1 MKHQQQ
7 DFMIIHLRRRRITVK
22 IGIDKLNF
30 YTPHYYV
37 DMNELAHARG
47 DEPEKYTI
55 GLGQDEMAVAP
66 ITQDP
71 VTLAAN
77 AADQLLTKE
86 DRESIDLVMFG
97 TETGIDHSK
106 AAAVYVH
113 RLLGLPSEARSV
125 ELKQAC
131 YSGTAAIQL
140 AKGHI
145 ALNPD
150 KKVLVLAADIARYGL
165 ATPGEVTQG
174 AGAVAILLSADPK
187 ILALENTHATKTDDI
202 MDFWRPNYS
211 DTAYVDGKYSNEKYI
226 EFFSDVWH
234 KYTEKTGHDVTDFE
248 ALCFHLPYTKMGLK
262 AMQSVFPDGM
272 GEAEERILA
281 NYQTSTK
288 YNRRIGNVYTASLYV
303 SLLSL
308 LELQTELPEGARIG
322 LYSYGSGAVGEFF
335 TGILQQGYRSHLLV
349 KEHEGLFASREKVSV
364 EKYERIFNE
373 TVPTDGSTTT
383 FDPKTDPAPIY
394 LSGIKEHMRQYVHT
408 NE

>member
-1 MKHQQQ
+1 M
-7 DFMIIHLRRRRITVK
+7 K
-22 IGIDKLNF
+22 IGIDKISF
-30 YTPHYYV
+30 YSPHLYV
-37 DMNELAHARG
+37 DMNELAVARG
-47 DEPEKYTI
+47 DDPAKYTI
-55 GLGQDEMAVAP
+55 GIGQDEMALAP

-77 AADQLLTKE
+77 AAEQMLTADDK
-86 DRESIDLVMFG
+86 DAIDLVLFG

-106 AAAVYVH
+106 SAAVYVH
-113 RLLGLPSEARSV
+113 GLLGLPPEARAV

-150 KKVLVLAADIARYGL
+150 KKVLVLASDIARYGL
-165 ATPGEVTQG
+165 KTSGEVTQG
-174 AGAVAILLSADPK
+174 AGAVAILMSADPK
-187 ILALENTHATKTDDI
+187 VMEIENVCTAKTDDI

-234 KYTEKTGHDVTDFE
+234 QYTEKTNRSLDDFE

-262 AMQSVFPDGM
+262 AMQSVFADGM
-272 GEAEERILA
+272 GDAEKRILS
-281 NYQTSTK
+281 NYQISTT

-308 LELQTELPEGARIG
+308 LELHTSLPEGSRIG
-322 LYSYGSGAVGEFF
+322 MYSYGSGAVGEFF
-335 TGILQQGYRSHLLV
+335 TGILQDGYRDHLCAERH
-349 KEHEGLFASREKVSV
+349 EHILKQREKVSV
-364 EKYERIFNE
+364 ETYEKVFSQ
-373 TVPTDGSTTT
+373 TVPVDGSTKV
-383 FDPKTDPAPIY
+383 FDETTDPAPIY
-394 LSGIKEHMRQYVHT
+394 LSGIKEHMRQYVCRT
-408 NE
+408 

>member
-1 MKHQQQ
+1 M
-7 DFMIIHLRRRRITVK
+7 TVK
-22 IGIDKLNF
+22 IGIDKINF

-37 DMNELAHARG
+37 DMNDLAHARG

-55 GLGQDEMAVAP
+55 GLGQDEMAVSP

-77 AADQLLTKE
+77 AADQLLTKA
-86 DRESIDLVMFG
+86 DRESVDLVLFG

-113 RLLGLPSEARSV
+113 GLLGLASEARAV

-145 ALNPD
+145 ALHPD
-150 KKVLVLAADIARYGL
+150 KKVLILAADIARYGL

-174 AGAVAILLSADPK
+174 AGAVSILLSADPK
-187 ILALENTHATKTDDI
+187 ILALENTQATKTDDI

-211 DTAYVDGKYSNEKYI
+211 DTAFVDGKYSNEQYI
-226 EFFSDVWH
+226 AFFRDVWSEY
-234 KYTEKTGHDVTDFE
+234 KAKTGHDLADFE
-248 ALCFHLPYTKMGLK
+248 ALCFHLPYTKMGFK
-262 AMQSVFPDGM
+262 AMQGVFPDGM
-272 GEAEERILA
+272 GEAEERLLE
-281 NYQTSTK
+281 NYQTSTT

-308 LELQTELPEGARIG
+308 IELHTDLPEGARIG

-335 TGILQQGYRSHLLV
+335 TGVLQPGYRSHLRV
-349 KEHEGLFASREKVSV
+349 KEHEDLLASREKVSV
-364 EKYERIFNE
+364 ETYERMFNE
-373 TVPTDGSTTT
+373 TVPTDGTTVT
-383 FDPKTDPAPIY
+383 FDPQTDPAPIY
-394 LSGIKEHMRQYVHT
+394 LSGMKEHMRQYVHT
-408 NE
+408 NK

>member
-1 MKHQQQ
+1 M
-7 DFMIIHLRRRRITVK
+7 K
-22 IGIDKLNF
+22 IGIDKINF

-77 AADQLLTKE
+77 AADQLLSKE
-86 DRESIDLVMFG
+86 DREAVDLVLFG

-106 AAAVYVH
+106 ATAVYVH
-113 RLLGLPSEARSV
+113 GLLGLPSEARSV

-145 ALNPD
+145 ALHPD
-150 KKVLVLAADIARYGL
+150 KKVLVLTADIARYGL

-226 EFFSDVWH
+226 EFFSDVWQQ
-234 KYTEKTGHDVTDFE
+234 YTEKTGHDLTDFE

-262 AMQSVFPDGM
+262 AMQGVFPDGM
-272 GEAEERILA
+272 GEAEERLLE
-281 NYQTSTK
+281 NYQTSTT

-303 SLLSL
+303 SFLSL
-308 LELQTELPEGARIG
+308 LELHTELPEGTRIG

-335 TGILQQGYRSHLLV
+335 TGILQPGYRSHLLV
-349 KEHEGLFASREKVSV
+349 KEHEDLFANREKVSV
-364 EKYERIFNE
+364 EKYEQIFNE
-373 TVPTDGSTTT
+373 TVPTDGSTVT
-383 FDPKTDPAPIY
+383 FDPQADPAPIY
-394 LSGIKEHMRQYVHT
+394 LAGIKEHMRQYVNT
-408 NE
+408 NKK